1 MRRLPEA
8 TTANVRLIPTRE
20 LAEIN
25 PANTWLL
32 DAEIV
37 LHDVSIKILDIR
49 YKKSTPL
56 SDVRATPWSYHETP
70 RTFRTAK
77 GYWQSGKPAAVNN
90 PSSNPARAL
99 QNVLWEGF

>member
-8 TTANVRLIPTRE
+8 TTANVRLIPMRE

-25 PANTWLL
+25 PANTWFL
-32 DAEIV
+32 DAGIV
-37 LHDVSIKILDIR
+37 LHDVPIKVIDYR
-49 YKKSTPL
+49 NNKSTPL
-56 SDVRATPWSYHETP
+56 SDVRATPWSYHQTP

-90 PSSNPARAL
+90 PPSNPARAL
-99 QNVLWEGF
+99 QNVLGEGF